1 MTTFIEAGLR
11 TGYVLHAESD
21 ADRSA
26 LSENIQRAFILEMAN
41 YGFTVSNPER
51 AAILTESEAQDILHA
66 ARHITGA
73 DRDLTPIYPGF
84 PKQVKELPTATLLI
98 EQILHYLSFGTLLPD
113 YEDLE
118 FRPGLP
124 LIDMVRSNKTVT
136 IANLDEGNFLSDLVS
151 RPTGLSTTEVKL
163 LNEVVAHSTFPLEEL
178 ESAYLAA
185 KSHENTQH
193 LVEAASKIYP
203 AKELFSA
210 LAPIT
215 NNSDRLLRLFLSLY
229 TSQNTHLVYEDP
241 ELYSTAIHT
250 LRDDL
255 RSTIVFDAVPRRVRA
270 LLVRRLGEISEGYKA
285 DYLVKHKTLWR
296 AVIRTVH
303 GFEHATTPEAK
314 RALDIIHDNIEYTT
328 FASTIEVALDEGR
341 IVDAVTLMTDERP
354 GELIRRAVSVLRKAS
369 SHKDVKALQTGIKES
384 LKGTTLTTIISAYNG
399 ILSANSE
406 TPRLVKVAGRNN
418 ALVSREI
425 VKIPQEYIDEI
436 LETIRE
442 EITHRLKDL
451 PFNADTVG
459 VDSQIPV
466 PLVARDTSES
476 DQVIDRGTRF
486 KVEGSGNTLRLYCY
500 WKNTSACASGYIDLG
515 VSFVTD
521 SFKHLGALTWN
532 TWDRYREVGTY
543 SGDKCVRKGDSAVE
557 YYDVDLDKVKIFLPR
572 GTRYLAVS
580 LQSWSGIPYKDVD
593 IVAGAMFRSEPDSG
607 EPFDPRTVV
616 TAFTP
621 TTDSLMALSYVFDL
635 ENNELIWVDSS
646 TGSQARGVSA
656 DSDHSIG
663 GLVRSELSERLTF
676 GDLAVLWAKAHGAAT
691 EDTSVDMKTLRT
703 FVGV

>member
-1 MTTFIEAGLR
+1 MSTFIETGLR
-11 TGYVLHAESD
+11 AGYVLYAESD
-21 ADRSA
+21 VENST
-26 LSENIQRAFILEMAN
+26 LSEALQQAFILEMAN
-41 YGFTVSNPER
+41 YGFTISNPER
-51 AAILTESEAQDILHA
+51 AASLTEGGAGEILQA

-84 PKQVKELPTATLLI
+84 PKQVKELPTTTLLI
-98 EQILHYLSFGTLLPD
+98 EQILHYLSCGALLPD

-124 LIDMVRSNKTVT
+124 LIDMVRSSKVVT
-136 IANLDEGNFLSDLVS
+136 IVNLAESNFLTGLVS
-151 RPTGLSTTEVKL
+151 RTTGLSTTEVSL
-163 LNEVVAHSTFPLEEL
+163 LNEVIAHSTPRIEEIK
-178 ESAYLAA
+178 SVYLST
-185 KSHENTQH
+185 KSHENAQH
-193 LVEAASKIYP
+193 LVESASKVYP
-203 AKELFSA
+203 AKELFSV
-210 LAPIT
+210 LAPST

-229 TSQNTHLVYEDP
+229 TSRNTRTTCEDS
-241 ELYSTAIHT
+241 ELYSAAIHA

-255 RSTIVFDAVPRRVRA
+255 RSAIVFDAVPRPVRS
-270 LLVRRLGEISEGYKA
+270 LLVRRLGEISTRYKA

-303 GFEHATTPEAK
+303 GFEHATTPESK
-314 RALDIIHDNIEYTT
+314 RALDIIHDNVEYET
-328 FASTIEVALDEGR
+328 FASSVEAALREGR
-341 IVDAVTLMTDERP
+341 VEDAVTLMSNERP

-369 SHKDVKALQTGIKES
+369 SVREVRAIQTGLKES
-384 LKGTTLTTIISAYNG
+384 LKGTALTTIISAYNG

-406 TPRLVKVAGRNN
+406 APRLIKVAGRNN

-425 VKIPQEYIDEI
+425 VKIPQEYID
-436 LETIRE
+436 TIMDTLRK
-442 EITHRLKDL
+442 EITRRLKDL
-451 PFNADTVG
+451 PLNTDTVG

-466 PLVARDTSES
+466 PLVARDASES
-476 DQVIDRGTRF
+476 DQAIDRGTRF
-486 KVEGSGNTLRLYCY
+486 KIDGSGNTLRLYCY
-500 WKNTSACASGYIDLG
+500 WKNTSSLASGYIDLG
-515 VSFVTD
+515 VSFVSE
-521 SFKHLGALTWN
+521 SFEHLGALTWN
-532 TWDRYREVGTY
+532 TWDKYREVGTY

-557 YYDVDLDKVKIFLPR
+557 YYDVDLDEVKRVLPR

-621 TTDSLMALSYVFDL
+621 TTDSLMALPYVFDL
-635 ENNELIWVDSS
+635 ENQELIWLDSS

-663 GLVRSELSERLTF
+663 GLVRSELTERLTF
-676 GDLAVLWAKAHGAAT
+676 GDLAELWAKAHGVDT
-691 EDTSVDMKTLRT
+691 EDTSVDIKTLRT